1 MRTTKFNIVKLKRK
15 GEFIMTV
22 EQFYREIKGVNDKVV
37 VLVDEKSE
45 KEYAISPGN
54 KYTIGDKLVFQSTEE
69 LAPIQDF
76 TLAIEWLANQI
87 RFKPE
92 SFLDKNKLLPYN
104 VCIVVNEREFDV
116 TNVDTRADVVRIYG
130 KRELSESEVV
140 ELALEQ
146 DVLAQATVLK
156 NIDISGL
163 YAFEVIANMYL
174 GLDKSERDIVNTVFA
189 ELFDLDF
196 VQISRMVIE
205 RSEA

>member
-1 MRTTKFNIVKLKRK
+1 
-15 GEFIMTV
+15 MTV
-22 EQFYREIKGVNDKVV
+22 EQFYKSIKGVNDKIV
-37 VLVDEKSE
+37 VLIDEKSE
-45 KEYAISPGN
+45 KEYAISPGGN

-69 LAPIQDF
+69 FAPVQDF
-76 TLAIEWLANQI
+76 ILAIEWLANQI

-104 VCIVVNEREFDV
+104 VCIVVNEREFNV

-130 KRELSESEVV
+130 KRELTESEVV

-174 GLDKSERDIVNTVFA
+174 GLDKSERDIVNTVFT
-189 ELFDLDF
+189 ELFDRDF
-196 VQISRMVIE
+196 VEVSKMVIE
-205 RSEA
+205 RGEA